1 MKIKFIMRL
10 LSVIGILFATPIVA
24 EDNKIPTQEE
34 IKVLQLSAEKGNAK
48 AQYNL
53 ASAYENGTGVQQS
66 YPTAIKWY
74 IKSAELG
81 YDEAMFRLGYL
92 YDNGIGVKKDNK
104 IAIKWYTKAA
114 ELGLVGAQQNLG
126 LLYSSE
132 KNYQMAI
139 KWHKKA
145 AKQGLSYAQYSLAL
159 IYFDDEYEKKDNIL
173 AYAWIILAAKNGD
186 EDAKLNLKVLK
197 ATMTPEEIAKAKQIN
212 PLEQE

>member
-1 MKIKFIMRL
+1 MKIKSIIHL
-10 LSVIGILFATPIVA
+10 LSITSVLFVTPIMA
-24 EDNKIPTQEE
+24 EDNSPIKEE
-34 IKVLQLSAEKGNAK
+34 IKTLQLSAEKGNAK

-53 ASAYENGTGVQQS
+53 ASAYEEGIGVQQS

-104 IAIKWYTKAA
+104 TAIKWYTKAA
-114 ELGLVGAQQNLG
+114 ELGLVGAQHNLG

-145 AKQGLSYAQYSLAL
+145 AKQGLGYAQYSLAL
-159 IYFDDEYEKKDNIL
+159 IYSDDEWEKKDNIL
-173 AYAWIILAAKNGD
+173 AYAWANQAAINGD
-186 EDAKLNLKVLK
+186 EDAVTYLEILAVL
-197 ATMTPEEIAKAKQIN
+197 MTPEEIAKAKQIN
-212 PLEQE
+212 PLE

>member
-1 MKIKFIMRL
+1 MKIKSIIQL

-24 EDNKIPTQEE
+24 EENKIPTQEE
-34 IKVLQLSAEKGNAK
+34 IKVLQLSAEKADAE

-81 YDEAMFRLGYL
+81 YDVAMFRLGYL

-104 IAIKWYTKAA
+104 TAIKWYTKTA
-114 ELGLVGAQQNLG
+114 ERGSIGAQHNLG
-126 LLYSSE
+126 LLYNSE
-132 KNYQMAI
+132 KNYQMAV

-145 AKQGLSYAQYSLAL
+145 AEQGLGYAQFALSL
-159 IYFDDEYEKKDNIL
+159 IYSDDEWDKKDNIL
-173 AYAWIILAAKNGD
+173 AYAWANQAAINGN
-186 EDAKLNLKVLK
+186 EGAATYLEALKIM
-197 ATMTPEEIAKAKQIN
+197 MTPEEIAKAKQIN
-212 PLEQE
+212 PLELK